1 MMASAVAGT
10 RKPIFSGAPRAK
22 PCLPLWETN
31 DLGMQRAEIRGDIA
45 SVIENQSTTRHRAC
59 KLAKGNSV
67 HGNQHARM
75 RIKGDRRVPWRNTR
89 DSEQYRNASPAHRK
103 ASLLA
108 GLRAC
113 PIQPAIALTK
123 RRIPWPPK
131 PAIFTVHR

>member
-22 PCLPLWETN
+22 PCLPLWQTN

-59 KLAKGNSV
+59 KLAKGNFV

-75 RIKGDRRVPWRNTR
+75 RNQRRPDAFLGETHVTVSTTGTHLRPIGRP
-89 DSEQYRNASPAHRK
+89 PAYLQAFAQARF
-103 ASLLA
+103 SRQL
-108 GLRAC
+108 
-113 PIQPAIALTK
+113 P
-123 RRIPWPPK
+123 
-131 PAIFTVHR
+131 